1 MKNQHGSRM
10 DWRVARWLF
19 ALLVLRL
26 PIPTARAD
34 DAGGPTNGFP
44 YEAYICVDEADVVAG
59 PGARHYVT
67 SRLTRGTPVEVYSE
81 EASGWLAIRPPEG
94 SFSWVPAD
102 YVDRH
107 PNRPEVGRVK
117 APVGAWIGTSVERVA
132 QHRQQVTLQSG
143 ELVRILG
150 EKKVRGP
157 DGGEQRWLRIA
168 PPAGEFRWIHVRD
181 VRRGKPPTV
190 EPPPNPSVARPD
202 HGEDVSGNQ
211 NANRPGTKEPV
222 VARASLENDPA
233 LSPTVRTLGSA
244 IPLHDLQD
252 AAQSPIQTVAFGRQD
267 TAEIGTSPDGFVPRR
282 RRPSSEDGTA
292 SAGVGHSEGIVPM
305 PRRLEGA
312 TSIGK
317 PATGYGSA
325 KDAERLATASSR
337 SFRGEGALRSRP
349 SQGPAGE
356 AAISAEEVARRL
368 EQLEVDLALML
379 AQDRSQWNLA
389 ALRDQAMVLVERGAD
404 PAWRGRARMF
414 VDRIEQ
420 IADAFQ
426 SGLPSRPLVPTSVGT
441 PNEAAPAARRPVDE
455 VQYDAQGWLKEVVS
469 RQANRPPA
477 PYAVVDAQ
485 GRPVCF
491 VSPTPGLNLH
501 RYLNRQI
508 GLFGRRGWLAE
519 LQKPHLVAE
528 RVVELDR

>member
-1 MKNQHGSRM
+1 MKYQHGSRM
-10 DWRVARWLF
+10 AWRVARWLF
-19 ALLVLRL
+19 ALLALHL
-26 PIPTARAD
+26 SPARAD

-59 PGARHYVT
+59 PGARYYVT
-67 SRLTRGTPVEVYSE
+67 LRLPRGTLVEVYSE

-107 PNRPEVGRVK
+107 PDRPEVGRVK
-117 APVGAWIGTSVERVA
+117 APVGSWIGTSVERVA

-143 ELVRILG
+143 ELIRILG
-150 EKKVRGP
+150 EKRVQGP
-157 DGGEQRWLRIA
+157 DGEEQTWLKIA
-168 PPAGEFRWIHVRD
+168 PPSGEFRWIHVRD
-181 VRRGKPPTV
+181 VRRGKPPAV
-190 EPPPNPSVARPD
+190 EPSPDPSATRPD
-202 HGEDVSGNQ
+202 DGEDVLDSHGGGPPP
-211 NANRPGTKEPV
+211 ATELA
-222 VARASLENDPA
+222 VAHARLAADSA
-233 LSPTVRTLGSA
+233 RSSKVRTLGSA

-252 AAQSPIQTVAFGRQD
+252 AAQSPIQTVAFGRHD
-267 TAEIGTSPDGFVPRR
+267 TAETGTSPDGFVPRR
-282 RRPSSEDGTA
+282 RRPSSEDGKLSADDSA
-292 SAGVGHSEGIVPM
+292 SGGVVHV
-305 PRRLEGA
+305 PRRLEGSA
-312 TSIGK
+312 SVGK
-317 PATGYGSA
+317 SLAPSGSEG
-325 KDAERLATASSR
+325 DAQRLAAASRLPLRDDGASR
-337 SFRGEGALRSRP
+337 TRAAH
-349 SQGPAGE
+349 GPAAE
-356 AAISAEEVARRL
+356 AAINAEEVARRL

-414 VDRIEQ
+414 VDRIEE

-426 SGLPSRPLVPTSVGT
+426 RGLPSRPLISTSVGM
-441 PNEAAPAARRPVDE
+441 PGEVAPAARRTVEE
-455 VQYDAQGWLKEVVS
+455 VRYDAQGWLKEVVS

-501 RYLNRQI
+501 RYLNRQV